1 MPAPSPAEIEPVEM
15 RDLAVRT
22 IGDRRRLEQRCRLLF
37 DQPRQEP
44 IEPGQEGLRRQQAPH
59 ALGLYECRGLEIVA
73 TRPAPGRA
81 IDIPPIPART
91 GLPQAICERVV

>member
-59 ALGLYECRGLEIVA
+59 ALGLYECRGLENVA
-73 TRPAPGRA
+73 TRLAPGRA
-81 IDIPPIPART
+81 IDI
-91 GLPQAICERVV
+91 QAIPEQTGVTQSIGEC